1 MDDMEAEYGYS
12 LPEGYAPI
20 EVVNLRVV
28 AKGEIIKPDLPE
40 IKKRGKLKK
49 KATRKVW
56 FKDHDFLKADI
67 YERGE
72 LPPGAKFSGPAVIEQ
87 PDTTTVMPPGTHCKV
102 DKYGNL
108 VIKVDQ

>member
-1 MDDMEAEYGYS
+1 M
-12 LPEGYAPI
+12 
-20 EVVNLRVV
+20 
-28 AKGEIIKPDLPE
+28 
-40 IKKRGKLKK
+40 
-49 KATRKVW
+49 W